1 MFIQCWV
8 FTCGYGL
15 TSHVFSSFNQRHKI
29 LPSTQWSRWWWH
41 LSWPSLTRR
50 AKKHLRFRVRFQ
62 WFSFLFKDVLFGFY
76 WFCVASLFP
85 ILGTEAELESLWQV
99 LPKAKAVVDSIEVL
113 DDEATTV
120 FASHSEASDS
130 PKTFGFGTSTCRE
143 KTQFLLWFIII
154 IIIFGKNMTILVPL
168 GRAAALA
175 VRPCHRRRG
184 HLRINDEKRAGC
196 IRNMNENARHSPKRS
211 WNMGNIWTDGPV
223 DFGLTYFQA
232 TGFLSSISTIQW
244 AAVPLKLSF

>member
-1 MFIQCWV
+1 
-8 FTCGYGL
+8 
-15 TSHVFSSFNQRHKI
+15 
-29 LPSTQWSRWWWH
+29 
-41 LSWPSLTRR
+41 
-50 AKKHLRFRVRFQ
+50 
-62 WFSFLFKDVLFGFY
+62 
-76 WFCVASLFP
+76 
-85 ILGTEAELESLWQV
+85 LGTEAELESLWQV

-154 IIIFGKNMTILVPL
+154 FGENMTILVPL

-184 HLRINDEKRAGC
+184 HLRINCEKRAGC
-196 IRNMNENARHSPKRS
+196 IRNMNENERHSPKR
-211 WNMGNIWTDGPV
+211 P
-223 DFGLTYFQA
+223 
-232 TGFLSSISTIQW
+232 
-244 AAVPLKLSF
+244 

>member
-1 MFIQCWV
+1 
-8 FTCGYGL
+8 
-15 TSHVFSSFNQRHKI
+15 
-29 LPSTQWSRWWWH
+29 
-41 LSWPSLTRR
+41 
-50 AKKHLRFRVRFQ
+50 
-62 WFSFLFKDVLFGFY
+62 
-76 WFCVASLFP
+76 
-85 ILGTEAELESLWQV
+85 LGTEAELESLWQV

-154 IIIFGKNMTILVPL
+154 FGKNMTILVPL

-184 HLRINDEKRAGC
+184 HLRINYEKRAGC
-196 IRNMNENARHSPKRS
+196 IRNMNENERHSPKR
-211 WNMGNIWTDGPV
+211 P
-223 DFGLTYFQA
+223 
-232 TGFLSSISTIQW
+232 
-244 AAVPLKLSF
+244 